1 MNLRGWHAGKVAGL
15 VLVLGAL
22 ALSSIAACDQM
33 GAKKSGGARVQDTG
47 KGAIKIGHYGS
58 MSGAQAT
65 FGQSTDKGIRLAI
78 EEKNAAGGVK
88 GRKVELV
95 TQDTAGKSQETSIVV
110 TRLINDDKV
119 VAILGEVASSLSLVG
134 GPIAQKE
141 GVPMISPSS
150 TNPDVTAVGD
160 MVSRVCFID
169 SFQGFV
175 AAKFARENLK
185 LTKAAVLYDQ
195 SQAYSAGLASDF
207 KKAFT
212 ELGGTIAAEQAYTG
226 GNLEVSSQLQ
236 SIKGA
241 GAEVVFL
248 PGYYSDVGTIIR
260 KAREAGITVPFLGGD
275 GWDSAE
281 LAKIA
286 GDAING
292 NYYSNH
298 YSHEEARPEVQAFV
312 KNYQA
317 KYSETPDGLAALG
330 YDAAMLLFDAIER
343 SWPGDGKP
351 IEGKAL
357 AAAINS
363 TKDFKGV
370 TGTFSIDENRNAKKS
385 AVILEYKNGVP
396 TMAARIEP

>member
-1 MNLRGWHAGKVAGL
+1 VNLRGWLGIKVAVLGL
-15 VLVLGAL
+15 VVL
-22 ALSSIAACDQM
+22 SVAACDQM
-33 GAKKSGGARVQDTG
+33 GAKKSGAARVQDTG
-47 KGAIKIGHYGS
+47 KGNIKIGHYGS

-78 EEKNAAGGVK
+78 EEKNATGGVK
-88 GRKVELV
+88 GRKIELV
-95 TQDTAGKSQETSIVV
+95 THDDAGKSQETAIVV

-160 MVSRVCFID
+160 MVSRVCFVD
-169 SFQGFV
+169 AFQGYV

-185 LTKAAVLYDQ
+185 ATKAAVLYDQ
-195 SQAYSAGLASDF
+195 AQAYSAGLANDF
-207 KKAFT
+207 KTAFT
-212 ELGGTIAAEQAYTG
+212 SMGGTIAGEQAYTG

-236 SIKGA
+236 SIKSA

-260 KAREAGITVPFLGGD
+260 KAREAGITIPFVGGD

-292 NYYSNH
+292 NFYSNH
-298 YSHEEARPEVQAFV
+298 YSHEETRPEVQKFV
-312 KNYQA
+312 SAYKA
-317 KYSETPDGLAALG
+317 KYNETPDGLAALG
-330 YDAAMLLFDAIER
+330 YDAAMLLFDAMER
-343 SWPGDGKP
+343 SWPGEGKP
-351 IEGKAL
+351 INGKEL
-357 AAAINS
+357 AGAINS

-396 TMAARIEP
+396 TLNARVEP